1 MRVGAAHLCPPPPFD
16 ATCLSRIA
24 VVQEFITIHSWKPT
38 DSFLFKIVLLCSSL
52 SIIEDSFG
60 CSPINSITQAVEISV
75 GAGVVLIVVVTS
87 IASAVVYT
95 RSVLFS
101 NT

>member
-52 SIIEDSFG
+52 SIIEDSFAG
-60 CSPINSITQAVEISV
+60 SPINPITQAVLISV
-75 GAGVVLIVVVTS
+75 GAGVVLIVVTS